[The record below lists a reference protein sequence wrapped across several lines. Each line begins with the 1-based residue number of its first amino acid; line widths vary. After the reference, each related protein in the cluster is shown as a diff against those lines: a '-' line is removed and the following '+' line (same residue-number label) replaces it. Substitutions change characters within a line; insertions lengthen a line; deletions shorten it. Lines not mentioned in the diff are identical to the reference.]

1 MWHLIV
7 RWFISGVVLII
18 VANVI
23 RGIEVDG
30 FGAALI
36 AALVYGLVS
45 ATIGFLLKLLTLP
58 LAILTLGLIWLV
70 VNALMLQLAAAL
82 VPGFRVRGFT
92 PALLGAILLSI
103 VQWLLRWF
111 LTN

>member
-1 MWHLIV
+1 MRHLIV
-7 RWFISGVVLII
+7 RWLISGVSLLVVAKI
-18 VANVI
+18 V

-45 ATIGFLLKLLTLP
+45 ATLGFLLKLVTFP

-70 VNALMLQLAAAL
+70 INALMLQLAGSL
-82 VPGFRVRGFT
+82 VPVSACEVSPRPFSG
-92 PALLGAILLSI
+92 PSC
-103 VQWLLRWF
+103 
-111 LTN
+111 

>member
-1 MWHLIV
+1 MRYLIV
-7 RWFISGVVLII
+7 RWLISGVSLLV
-18 VANVI
+18 VAKVV

-45 ATIGFLLKLLTLP
+45 ATLGFLLKLVTFP

-70 VNALMLQLAAAL
+70 INALMLQLAGSL

-92 PALLGAILLSI
+92 PALFGAILLSI